1 MLGHVVARFFAER
14 GYDVLTS
21 NARYTAA
28 PDDHL
33 LRTIRGT
40 NARVVVN
47 CLGRIKQKSTDTAE
61 LYRSNTLFPI
71 HLLETL
77 EADQYLIHASSDCV
91 FAGSRGSYAIDDR
104 RDADDV
110 YGVSKALGETI
121 ASDRRATV
129 IRTSVIGPAMEGQ
142 HGLMAWFFAQPVTK
156 AVPGFTNH
164 IWNGVTTLEWAQIA
178 AEIIAAIDEGEVIP
192 DLVQPGT
199 DPVSKYELLGM
210 IRDAFKTQHVIEPVE
225 APAAV
230 DRSLVPTD
238 VRQSLRVQLAELAAW

>member
-1 MLGHVVARFFAER
+1 MLGHVVARFFADR

-40 NARVVVN
+40 NARWIVN
-47 CLGRIKQKSTDTAE
+47 CLGRIKQKSTDAAE

-77 EADQYLIHASSDCV
+77 DPDQHLIHASSDCV

-110 YGVSKALGETI
+110 YGVSKALGEII
-121 ASDRRATV
+121 AGDRRATV
-129 IRTSVIGPAMEGQ
+129 IRTSVIGPAMEGH
-142 HGLMAWFFAQPVTK
+142 HGLMAWFLAQPVTGK
-156 AVPGFTNH
+156 VPGFTNH
-164 IWNGVTTLEWAQIA
+164 VWNGVTTLEWAHIA
-178 AEIIAAIDEGEVIP
+178 AEIMTALDDGEAVP

-199 DPVSKYELLGM
+199 DPVSKYDLLGM
-210 IRDAFKTQHVIEPVE
+210 IRDAFKTEHVIEPVT
-225 APAAV
+225 APATV

-238 VRQSLRVQLAELAAW
+238 VRQSLRAQLAELAAW